1 MEGTEKRKLPFFRST
16 SPKNRRIQNTVH
28 WHRGLRSFLYLVA
41 WIFLVLVV
49 IGNVANKPV
58 LRSTYFLY
66 LDLSNIIPV
75 SVPNAVLINS
85 IAQTIGLHDFYQVG
99 MWNYCEGYN
108 ANGITHCSKPE
119 TLYAFN
125 PVEII
130 LSELL
135 SGASIALPSDI
146 EEPLKLARL
155 ASHWMFGLLLSAAVL
170 NFVMIFVA
178 PLAVSSRHPRYIKNW
193 EAQHSSPDSWPVSGA
208 PPHRRRTFV
217 WLRALPMLI
226 ITFFTALVTIVG
238 SAVATVMF
246 VIFANVF
253 ANADPSINIKAHV
266 GTQMLV
272 FMWIA
277 SAFSLLAFILQIGSC
292 CAACCRGRK
301 ARKQLKSQGV
311 DWREKG
317 SLFNSATTANSKP
330 QESGAVD
337 QNAVSSGRD
346 LSPVSPVEERR
357 LSSSGHAFSNEHEQ
371 RLGSSGNGY
380 AEHNGT
386 TFSSQQ
392 QYHSTEPHAV
402 SK

>member
-1 MEGTEKRKLPFFRST
+1 MTEGTGKRKLPFFRS
-16 SPKNRRIQNTVH
+16 SSRPIANRRKSTVH
-28 WHRGLRSFLYLVA
+28 THRLIRAFLYLIA

-49 IGNVANKPV
+49 IGNISNKPV
-58 LRSTYFLY
+58 IRSTYFLY

-85 IAQTIGLHDFYQVG
+85 IAQSIGLHDFYTVG
-99 MWNYCEGYN
+99 LWNFCEGYLGQ
-108 ANGITHCSKPE
+108 GITHCSKPE

-125 PVEII
+125 PVDII
-130 LSELL
+130 LNELL

-146 EEPLKLARL
+146 QQPLNLARV
-155 ASHWMFGLLLSAAVL
+155 ASHWMFGLLLAAAVL
-170 NFVMIFVA
+170 NFVMIFVG
-178 PLAVSSRHPRYIKNW
+178 PLAVSSRHPQTIKYWAAAHNSANGNG
-193 EAQHSSPDSWPVSGA
+193 EHVPAGK
-208 PPHRRRTFV
+208 PPHKRRTFI
-217 WLRALPMLI
+217 WLRALPLLI
-226 ITFFTALVTIVG
+226 LTFFTALVTIVG

-253 ANADPSINIKAHV
+253 SNADQSINIEAHV

-311 DWREKG
+311 NWHEKG
-317 SLFNSATTANSKP
+317 SMHTSGSDATPA
-330 QESGAVD
+330 EHR
-337 QNAVSSGRD
+337 AVSSGTDVRSNGNQPQAQAPAPAYNEHD
-346 LSPVSPVEERR
+346 VSPIEP
-357 LSSSGHAFSNEHEQ
+357 SHDHTFSNQHTD
-371 RLGSSGNGY
+371 GN
-380 AEHNGT
+380 
-386 TFSSQQ
+386 TFSEHHA
-392 QYHSTEPHAV
+392 YSTEPHAM

>member
-1 MEGTEKRKLPFFRST
+1 MEGEKRKLPLFRST
-16 SPKNRRIQNTVH
+16 NPIDRRRTSTVH

-49 IGNVANKPV
+49 IGNIADKPV
-58 LRSTYFLY
+58 IRNTYFLY

-75 SVPNAVLINS
+75 SIPNAVLINS

-108 ANGITHCSKPE
+108 ADGITHCSKPE

-130 LSELL
+130 LNELL
-135 SGASIALPSDI
+135 AGASIALPSDI
-146 EEPLKLARL
+146 EEPLNLARV
-155 ASHWMFGLLLSAAVL
+155 ASHWMFGLLLAAAVL
-170 NFVMIFVA
+170 NFVLIFVA
-178 PLAVSSRHPRYIKNW
+178 PLAVSARHPRYIKNW
-193 EAQHSSPDSWPVSGA
+193 AAGYNNTENGNGGSASGQ

-217 WLRALPMLI
+217 WLRAFPMLI
-226 ITFFTALVTIVG
+226 LTFFTALVTIVG

-266 GTQMLV
+266 GTQMMV

-301 ARKQLKSQGV
+301 ARKQLKSQGINY
-311 DWREKG
+311 REKG
-317 SLFNSATTANSKP
+317 SAHTSTTDTP
-330 QESGAVD
+330 LQPTD
-337 QNAVSSGRD
+337 QAVSSGRD
-346 LSPVSPVEERR
+346 LRSDSPVSPAEPR

-380 AEHNGT
+380 AEHNGA
-386 TFSSQQ
+386 TFSSQH
-392 QYHSTEPHAV
+392 YSSTEPHAV

>member
-1 MEGTEKRKLPFFRST
+1 MHGTDNGKRKLPFFKST
-16 SPKNRRIQNTVH
+16 TPVDRQRKSTVH
-28 WHRGLRSFLYLVA
+28 WHRILRSLLYLIA

-49 IGNVANKPV
+49 IGNTSNRPV

-66 LDLSNIIPV
+66 LDLANIIPV
-75 SVPNAVLINS
+75 SIPNAVLINS
-85 IAQTIGLHDFYQVG
+85 IAQSIGLHDFYQVG
-99 MWNYCEGYN
+99 LWNFCEGYN
-108 ANGITHCSKPE
+108 GQGITHCSKPE

-130 LSELL
+130 LNELL
-135 SGASIALPSDI
+135 AGATVALPADI
-146 EEPLKLARL
+146 ESPLKLART
-155 ASHWMFGLLLSAAVL
+155 ASHWMFGLLLTAAVL

-178 PLAVSSRHPRYIKNW
+178 PFAVSSRHPRSIKAWAAGYNDGHPP
-193 EAQHSSPDSWPVSGA
+193 AGN

-226 ITFFTALVTIVG
+226 LTFITTLVTIVG

-253 ANADPSINIKAHV
+253 SNADPRINIKAHV

-277 SAFSLLAFILQIGSC
+277 SAFSLIPFIIQIGSC

-311 DWREKG
+311 NWREKG
-317 SLFNSATTANSKP
+317 SVGPAT
-330 QESGAVD
+330 ED
-337 QNAVSSGRD
+337 R
-346 LSPVSPVEERR
+346 
-357 LSSSGHAFSNEHEQ
+357 
-371 RLGSSGNGY
+371 
-380 AEHNGT
+380 
-386 TFSSQQ
+386 
-392 QYHSTEPHAV
+392 EPHAI
-402 SK
+402 SN